1 MLARLPIPHNVARIR
16 GFEIEEFYL
25 TQILDIKKTA
35 ISWFHYFSVWPNHGA
50 ERET

>member
-1 MLARLPIPHNVARIR
+1 MLARLPIPLVFNLLIFIKA
-16 GFEIEEFYL
+16 
-25 TQILDIKKTA
+25 QILDIKKPA